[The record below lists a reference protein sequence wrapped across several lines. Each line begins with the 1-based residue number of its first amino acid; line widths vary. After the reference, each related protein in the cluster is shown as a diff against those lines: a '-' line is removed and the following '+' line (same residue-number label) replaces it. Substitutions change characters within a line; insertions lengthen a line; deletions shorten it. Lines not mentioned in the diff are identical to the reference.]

1 MRLSLR
7 IPLTLTII
15 VVVTGIIALARI
27 TSRGGAVP
35 TPYLVAWIVVSL
47 VLIGITAW
55 SWRRGR
61 RK

>member
-1 MRLSLR
+1 MRPSLR
-7 IPLTLTII
+7 IPLTLAII
-15 VVVTGIIALARI
+15 VVVTGMLAIAKI
-27 TSRGGAVP
+27 TARGGTIP
-35 TPYLVAWIVVSL
+35 TPYLVAWIVGSL